1 MTLGP
6 IFEPRS
12 IAVVGASSNP
22 TKRGHQILRALGDSG
37 YRGRVYAV
45 SPRGG
50 RLLGHKV
57 YASLEE
63 MPEAVDLAVI
73 CTPAATV
80 PDLLRACGERG
91 VAGAVVL
98 AVGFGESGAAGAE
111 LEARLQRA
119 ASDGGVRVVGPNT
132 SGLLNLPMGV
142 NLIGARGV
150 RPGGIALLVQSGN
163 IALDLM
169 TQVTEGS
176 RMGISIC
183 CGLGNETDVGFGE
196 VLSFL
201 GNHDDTDVII
211 AHIEGCKDLRALL
224 RAAASV
230 TRRKPVVVI
239 KSGRTS
245 AGAHAALSHTGAI
258 AGPYDR
264 LRAGFAQAGVV
275 EVTRTDELLPVAT
288 TLGSQ
293 PRGPSGSGVTILS
306 DGGGQST
313 LAVDT
318 LHEMGVPLAD
328 LTAETSAELRARL
341 GPAAAV
347 RTPVDV
353 AGAADADPG
362 VFARALEVIAADPP
376 VGVVLV
382 VGLFGGYGIRF
393 SETLA
398 ETEAEAARSM
408 AAQMAAQGKG
418 LVVHSQYAS
427 HPSAALDAFRETQ
440 VPVIGS
446 LEVAC
451 RAVAELQRRG
461 ASLVARRPWGRDGAG
476 PGTVAA
482 AERSR
487 GDRGESDAKT
497 HPVIRAVRRKH
508 GITLAETESR
518 ELLAASGL
526 RFEPLEVVHSA
537 DEAAAAAER
546 RGGPVALKLLSRH
559 ITHKSD
565 AGGVFLNLTGGDE
578 ARAAFQSVAA
588 NARAY
593 ARAHALPPEAC
604 SATVSPMLA
613 SPVVELLV
621 GAYRDPQLGPVLTIG
636 AGGIW
641 VEVLRDAVHRV
652 LPVEAEEIEA
662 ALSELKLKALLVGAR
677 GKETVRPGSIVEAA
691 ATVADCMMRWPDIAE
706 VEVNP
711 LFVYPERAVPVDAR
725 VVLLSTAGEA

>member
-37 YRGRVYAV
+37 YPGRVYAV

-50 RLLGHKV
+50 RLLGHEV
-57 YASLEE
+57 YTSLEE
-63 MPEAVDLAVI
+63 IPEAADLAVI

-98 AVGFGESGAAGAE
+98 AVGFGESGPAGTG
-111 LEARLQRA
+111 LEARLRRA
-119 ASDGGVRVVGPNT
+119 ARKGGVRVVGPNT

-183 CGLGNETDVGFGE
+183 CGLGNEADVGFGE
-196 VLSFL
+196 VLAFL
-201 GNHDDTDVII
+201 GDHDDTDVII
-211 AHIEGCKDLRALL
+211 AHIEGCKDPRALL

-230 TRRKPVVVI
+230 TRRKPVVVV

-293 PRGPSGSGVTILS
+293 PCGRSGSGVTILS

-318 LHEMGVPLAD
+318 LHECRVPLAD
-328 LTAETSAELRARL
+328 LAAETSAELRAHL

-362 VFARALEVIAADPP
+362 VFARALEVIAADPS
-376 VGVVLV
+376 VGAVLV

-398 ETEAEAARSM
+398 EIEAEAARSM
-408 AAQMAAQGKG
+408 AALMRARGKG
-418 LVVHSQYAS
+418 FVVHSQYAS
-427 HPSAALDAFRETQ
+427 HSSAALDAFREAQ

-476 PGTVAA
+476 PGTAA
-482 AERSR
+482 GADRPR
-487 GDRGESDAKT
+487 GAGGESGAKA
-497 HPVIRAVRRKH
+497 HPVIRAARREH
-508 GITLAETESR
+508 RFTLAETESR

-526 RFEPLEVVHSA
+526 PFEPLEVVHSA
-537 DEAAAAAER
+537 DEAAAATER
-546 RGGPVALKLLSRH
+546 CGGPVALKLLSRH

-565 AGGVFLNLTGGDE
+565 AGGVVLNVTGGEE
-578 ARAAFQSVAA
+578 ARAAFKSVAA
-588 NARAY
+588 NARDY

-613 SPVVELLV
+613 SPVAELLV

-641 VEVLRDAVHRV
+641 VEVLRDVVHRV
-652 LPVEAEEIEA
+652 LPVAADEIEA
-662 ALSELKLKALLVGAR
+662 ALSELKVKALLTGAR
-677 GKETVRPGSIVEAA
+677 GKQAVRPGPIVEAA
-691 ATVADCMMRWPDIAE
+691 AAVADCVMRWPDIAE

-725 VVLLSTAGEA
+725 VVLRSLAGGA